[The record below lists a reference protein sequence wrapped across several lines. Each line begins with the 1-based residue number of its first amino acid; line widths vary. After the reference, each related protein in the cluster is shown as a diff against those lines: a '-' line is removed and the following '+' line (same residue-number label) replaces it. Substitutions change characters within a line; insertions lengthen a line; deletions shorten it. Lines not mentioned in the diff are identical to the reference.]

1 MRHPFQI
8 KVVLSLVLLLVLL
21 PLSPKHTLN
30 NESDDRRLLD
40 AKSNAAS
47 FDFIAGL
54 RLIG

>member
-21 PLSPKHTLN
+21 LSPKHTLN